1 MKSLLFLAF
10 LYFIQGLPYGLQSRF
25 LPIYFRTHGMSLTDI
40 SMFKLLLIPWM
51 CKALWAPF
59 VDTYGTKKLW
69 LTWSMV
75 GLIFTCFLGSFT
87 SPDHIAEL
95 GVVMFL
101 FNLITSTQDIAVDGI
116 AIQVLTSSELAYGN
130 IAQVVGY
137 KFGAIFGGGVLSWLS
152 DYVEWTLLFIC
163 LALVYVFSLIFVQI
177 FVHPPQQLKSEM
189 DEQKKENGPTERK
202 LLPGMKSTFQQI
214 YNTPGTLWIMM
225 FVIVYK
231 LGEQGAL
238 SMVPMFLIDKKIP
251 ASWVG
256 FWTGMVGQGVS
267 ICGSVLG
274 GWAISH
280 LGYTT
285 SKTLKL
291 TCILRVIPLSLQLLV
306 VWTWSEEMSSV
317 SSLLS
322 VFSMSA
328 MLFISG
334 TVTTATFT
342 LMMQCSQRAPPTV
355 QSTHYTVLATLEVMG
370 KLTFS
375 VILGPITEILGYNF
389 IFVLF
394 IILTLIV
401 LLMFQKF
408 PSLSVSETIV
418 TNKNS

>member
-59 VDTYGTKKLW
+59 VDTYSTKKLW

-152 DYVEWTLLFIC
+152 DYVEWTVLFIC

-189 DEQKKENGPTERK
+189 NEGEKEHGSMERK
-202 LLPGMKSTFQQI
+202 LLPGIKSTFQQI

-225 FVIVYK
+225 FVIIYK

-238 SMVPMFLIDKKIP
+238 NMVPLFLIDKKIP

-285 SKTLKL
+285 AKTLKL

-306 VWTWSEEMSSV
+306 VWTWSEDISSF

-322 VFSMSA
+322 VFAMSA

-375 VILGPITEILGYNF
+375 VMIGPLTELLGYNF

-394 IILTLIV
+394 IILTSIV

-408 PSLSVSETIV
+408 PYLSVSETIV

>member
-87 SPDHIAEL
+87 SPDHIVEL

-152 DYVEWTLLFIC
+152 DYVEWTVLFIC

-189 DEQKKENGPTERK
+189 DEGEKEHGSMERK
-202 LLPGMKSTFQQI
+202 LLPGIKSTFQQI

-225 FVIVYK
+225 FVIIYK

-238 SMVPMFLIDKKIP
+238 NMVPLFLIDKKIP

-267 ICGSVLG
+267 IFGSVLG

-285 SKTLKL
+285 AKTLKL

-306 VWTWSEEMSSV
+306 VWTWSEDISSF

-322 VFSMSA
+322 VFAMSA

-375 VILGPITEILGYNF
+375 VMIGPLTELLGYNF

-394 IILTLIV
+394 IILTSIV

-408 PSLSVSETIV
+408 PYLSISETIV